1 MTAVLAGQ
9 SSTAELSREEVE
21 SAVAGI
27 VATLRQHG
35 ARPSDR
41 VTVLGDNSVEY
52 VLVLLALVH
61 LGTSIVLADH
71 RQTLRETQ
79 RTTAL
84 ARVQWMITD
93 SNDTTV
99 AGVRRLSF
107 DEIVAGDSRLPSG
120 DETLSMDA
128 WSARTDGLIIWSS
141 GSSGPAKGIVR
152 SSRSFLDNIAR
163 TQRRMAYEPGD
174 VLMPLLPF
182 SHQYGLSL
190 VLAWWRSGCRL
201 LVAPY
206 RRIDHAVELA
216 GESGATVVDATPMT
230 YRTVLN
236 LLKQRPHL
244 LSELRNVR
252 MWCVG
257 GSPLD
262 RDLADRFRDV
272 TGRPLLDG
280 YGSTETGNIALATA
294 ADPVGCGLPLDGVRI
309 MVRTQDDTAAMP
321 GEVGHIMVDS
331 PDVTHGDL
339 AADGTVTPLA
349 KGPYRTGDIGYQ
361 DAAGHLF
368 VLGRRGAV
376 HRMGHTLYPEA
387 LARKAAE
394 CGAPVEVVPVDD
406 ADRDCQLVFV
416 VADPDG
422 QDSRFWRARF
432 QATMPAYEH
441 PNRVV
446 VVPEFP
452 LNNNGKPDLKRI
464 RKLVDGSARSFP
476 AEALPAVP
484 FPERA
489 GALHA
494 VAQFIRANPDPVLEI
509 LCEVS
514 PYQTACTEL
523 AGALAT
529 LAGARDEV
537 ATHRPD
543 RVSRMAVFM
552 SSNVLCYSY
561 VLYLLVPLL
570 YTERVVF
577 RPSAKVAETTRRLHE
592 LLAPIHGL
600 PTEIS
605 PLSQRRFVEGPA
617 ADADVLVFT
626 GSYDNAEQIR
636 SRLRPGQLML
646 FFGQG
651 VNPFIVAPGADV
663 DLAVKDAVRTRM
675 LNCGQDCFGPNVFLV
690 AESEAERFVELLV
703 RQLGALRYGPYRD
716 RDADYGPLFYDTAL
730 QTATEYLHTNWNH
743 IVHGGRLNLRERHLE
758 PTVLVRP
765 CDLRIELDELFSP
778 IFNVVVY
785 ADQDQLSAFLRT
797 PYLSDRAMAAMVYG
811 PDPATIEFLAKRHM
825 VCVNRTLLDIDNGN
839 APFGGYGIV
848 ANYVAYQGTR
858 IAEPLLVSRTV
869 ADHLQKARE
878 ATS

>member
-1 MTAVLAGQ
+1 MTAVLAGP
-9 SSTAELSREEVE
+9 SSTAELSRGEVE

-27 VATLRQHG
+27 VAALRQYG
-35 ARPSDR
+35 VRPSDR

-61 LGTSIVLADH
+61 LGTSIVLTDH
-71 RQTLRETQ
+71 RQTPSEIQ

-93 SNDTTV
+93 SDDTTV
-99 AGVRRLSF
+99 AGPRRLSF
-107 DEIVAGDSRLPSG
+107 DEIVAGGTRLAPG
-120 DETLSMDA
+120 AGRLSMAA
-128 WSARTDGLIIWSS
+128 WSAKADGLITWSS
-141 GSSGPAKGIVR
+141 GSTGPSKGVVR
-152 SSRSFLDNIAR
+152 SGGSFLDNIAR
-163 TQRRMAYEPGD
+163 TQQRMAYKTDD

-190 VLAWWRSGCRL
+190 VLSWWQSGCRL

-216 GESGATVVDATPMT
+216 ARFGATVVDATPMT

-236 LLKQRPHL
+236 LLKQRPQL
-244 LSELRNVR
+244 LPELRGVR

-262 RDLADRFRDV
+262 RGLADRFHAV

-294 ADPVGCGLPLDGVRI
+294 ADPAGCGLPLDGVRI
-309 MVRTQDDTAAMP
+309 MVRNEDGADAMP
-321 GEVGHIMVDS
+321 GEVGHILVDS
-331 PDVTHGDL
+331 PDVTHGYL

-349 KGPYRTGDIGYQ
+349 QGPYRTDDIGYQ

-368 VLGRRGAV
+368 VLGRRNAV
-376 HRMGHTLYPEA
+376 HRMGYTLYPEA

-394 CGAPVEVVPVDD
+394 SGAPVEVVPVDD
-406 ADRDCQLVFV
+406 ADRGCQLVFV

-422 QDSRFWRARF
+422 RDSGYWRARF
-432 QATMPAYEH
+432 QATMPAYEL

-452 LNNNGKPDLKRI
+452 VNNNGKPDSTRI
-464 RKLVDGSARSFP
+464 RELVSARVEVQPS
-476 AEALPAVP
+476 VP
-484 FPERA
+484 FPDRA
-489 GALHA
+489 EALHA

-514 PYQTACTEL
+514 PYQTASTEL

-529 LAGARDEV
+529 LAGALDEV
-537 ATHRPD
+537 AAHRPE
-543 RVSRMAVFM
+543 RVSRLAVFM

-592 LLAPIHGL
+592 LLAPVHGL
-600 PTEIS
+600 PIEIS
-605 PLSQRRFVEGPA
+605 RLSQRKFVEGPA

-626 GSYDNAEQIR
+626 GSYPNAEQIR
-636 SRLRPGQLML
+636 STLRPGQLML

-651 VNPFIVAPGADV
+651 VNPFIVTPGADV
-663 DLAVKDAVRTRM
+663 DLAVEDAVRTRM
-675 LNCGQDCFGPNVFLV
+675 LNCGQDCFGPDVFLV
-690 AESEAERFVELLV
+690 AASVAERFVELLAG
-703 RQLGALRYGPYRD
+703 RLGALRYGPYRD
-716 RDADYGPLFYDTAL
+716 RDADYGPLFYDSAL
-730 QTATEYLHTNWNH
+730 RVATEYLHTNRDH
-743 IVHGGRLNLRERHLE
+743 IVHGGRLDLRERHLE

-765 CDLRIELDELFSP
+765 CDVRIELDELFSP

-785 ADQDQLSAFLRT
+785 ADQDELGAFLRT

-811 PDPATIEFLAKRHM
+811 PDPQTIEFLAKRHM
-825 VCVNRTLLDIDNGN
+825 MCVNRTLLDIDNGN

-848 ANYVAYQGTR
+848 ANYVAYGSTR
-858 IAEPLLVSRTV
+858 IAEPLLVSHAV
-869 ADHLQKARE
+869 ADHLRKAKE
-878 ATS
+878 AAS